1 MATLAIL
8 VGGLMMAG
16 SIAWVGVQGLRGIP
30 DSNGKSTSKATSVA
44 ALIVALLILV
54 GTLIVPFF
62 LPGV

>member
-1 MATLAIL
+1 MATIAIL
-8 VGGLMMAG
+8 IGGSMMAG
-16 SIAWVGVQGLRGIP
+16 SIAWIGIQGLRGIP
-30 DSNGKSTSKATSVA
+30 DSNGKSTSKATAIA